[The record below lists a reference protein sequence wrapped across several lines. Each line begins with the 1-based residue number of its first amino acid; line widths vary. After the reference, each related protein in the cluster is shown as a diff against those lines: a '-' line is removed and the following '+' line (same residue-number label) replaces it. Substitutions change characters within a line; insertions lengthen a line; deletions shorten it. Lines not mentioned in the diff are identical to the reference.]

1 MPAGRESITISE
13 LLGRPDPDLV
23 NTFLAEV
30 KEITL
35 ADLAKNHDVNLLF
48 KNLVE
53 EVGEFAK
60 ALTVEQGLKRKE
72 IDESSMHEAVDVVI
86 CALALF
92 YARGGTDEELA
103 RYGLKKLV
111 KWKERVADETIR
123 RNDV

>member
-1 MPAGRESITISE
+1 MGTPEEMFADRTS
-13 LLGRPDPDLV
+13 PPDLIY
-23 NTFLAEV
+23 TFLDDV
-30 KEITL
+30 KAATL
-35 ADLAKNHDVNLLF
+35 ADLAKNQDVNLLF

-60 ALTVEQGLKRKE
+60 ALTVEQGLKKKH

-92 YARGGTDEELA
+92 YARGGTNEELS

-111 KWKERVADETIR
+111 KWKERVADETVR
-123 RNDV
+123 RNDI